1 MAWRV
6 PGWFLLRSYIISR
19 EKVSSDTIFKGIM
32 ISVTLFGAYASNMV
46 SIKFSFTFSIIFSII
61 GCWNPY

>member
-1 MAWRV
+1 
-6 PGWFLLRSYIISR
+6 
-19 EKVSSDTIFKGIM
+19 M

-61 GCWNPY
+61 GSWNPY